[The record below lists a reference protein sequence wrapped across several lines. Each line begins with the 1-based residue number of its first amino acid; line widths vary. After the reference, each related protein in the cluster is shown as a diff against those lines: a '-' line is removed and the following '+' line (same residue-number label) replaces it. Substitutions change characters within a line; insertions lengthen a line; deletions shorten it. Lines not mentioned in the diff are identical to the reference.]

1 MPKQLPVRE
10 EQSMKKYNPGQ
21 LVMTRDVND
30 MMTNNEEFA
39 SHVRLS
45 VIRHMAGDWG
55 DVSDGDRVANELA
68 LQEGDRLFSVYIKE
82 GLPKLWIITEWDRSV
97 TTALF
102 PDEY

>member
-1 MPKQLPVRE
+1 
-10 EQSMKKYNPGQ
+10 MKKFNPGQ
-21 LVMTRDVND
+21 LVMTRGVYDIMAD
-30 MMTNNEEFA
+30 NEEFS

-55 DVSDGDRVANELA
+55 DVSDEDRVTNELA
-68 LQEGDRLFSVYIKE
+68 LQEGDSLFSAYLKE
-82 GLPKLWIITEWDRSV
+82 GQPKLWIITEWDRSV

>member
-1 MPKQLPVRE
+1 MQKQQPVGKA
-10 EQSMKKYNPGQ
+10 QPMKKFNPGQ
-21 LVMTRDVND
+21 LVMTRCVYD
-30 MMTNNEEFA
+30 MMDGNEEFA

-55 DVSDGDRVANELA
+55 DVSDEDRVTNELA
-68 LQEGDRLFSVYIKE
+68 LQEGDRLFSVYMKE

-97 TTALF
+97 TTVLF